1 MEFIEVNGFW
11 WRNDSNDFGGWAE
24 DFDHYLIRTED
35 ILGARK
41 VYFTLYQ
48 DRPQENTIEE
58 LTELEITSKTKEL
71 FSKYL
76 PSVEVSF
83 VIAESLQSLA
93 HRLANN
99 IIECPTYEI
108 QEN

>member
-1 MEFIEVNGFW
+1 MEFIEVNGYW

-24 DFDHYLIRTED
+24 EFHHYIIRTED

-41 VYFTLYQ
+41 VCFTLYQ
-48 DRPQENTIEE
+48 DRPQEDTIEE
-58 LTELEITSKTKEL
+58 LTEIEITSRAKEL
-71 FSKYL
+71 FSEYL
-76 PSVEVSF
+76 QSVDVSF

-99 IIECPTYEI
+99 IVECPIYEI
-108 QEN
+108 QGN